1 MNFKEIFTDKKIAGE
16 LIKNIGLGIFV
27 NAIYGISDG
36 SVEFFNLID
45 IIVGIVAMFIGIIVE
60 RK

>member
-1 MNFKEIFTDKKIAGE
+1 MNLINLWYNLKIRGKIIE
-16 LIKNIGLGIFV
+16 NTGLGVFV
-27 NAIYGISDG
+27 NALYGISDG

-60 RK
+60 RR

>member
-1 MNFKEIFTDKKIAGE
+1 MNLKEIFTDKKIAGE

-36 SVEFFNLID
+36 SVEFFNFID
-45 IIVGIVAMFIGIIVE
+45 IIVGIVAMLIGIIVE